1 MYIMSCIVTCVRCF
15 NCYRSLKVY
24 SKKSVLK
31 ERRQQKEPSG
41 NHPSQQPH
49 EHAILNTLTPTGLEN
64 SLTTLRE
71 LTECSAKLKLC
82 TLPVVGMHPI
92 SPVYCLLFIIAW
104 GVLECSDIGLFFCW
118 QMKNLWLQRITLTS
132 LQLCWKSG
140 AMTWSEIFF
149 CVCIPASFSG
159 SQPHSQAQTMQQ
171 KACCWSG
178 NEAKLLPWSQTCI
191 MGRPGTEATFI
202 THFVLL

>member
-1 MYIMSCIVTCVRCF
+1 MSCIVACVCCS
-15 NCYRSLKVY
+15 NCYRLLKVS
-24 SKKSVLK
+24 SKESVLK

-41 NHPSQQPH
+41 NHPSQQPR
-49 EHAILNTLTPTGLEN
+49 EHAVLNTLTPTGLEN

-104 GVLECSDIGLFFCW
+104 GVLESIDVGLFFCW

-140 AMTWSEIFF
+140 AVTWSEICFVSVF
-149 CVCIPASFSG
+149 
-159 SQPHSQAQTMQQ
+159 QPHSQTLSLVPSTNHAT
-171 KACCWSG
+171 KG
-178 NEAKLLPWSQTCI
+178 LLLVW
-191 MGRPGTEATFI
+191 E
-202 THFVLL
+202 